1 MHNHYTVHCPQGSV
15 LGFSLK
21 GLRYII
27 DKDVGSVIN
36 YLSVQEYQAKYP
48 SLPVTKYSDI
58 IEDYQKIEKFKNRV
72 YKMQNRNGRLLL
84 YKELKY
90 PFDILGQRKEIE
102 CLSLLSKSTHVI
114 TFREVVVSQMSYLMD
129 LRRVSGLMIRG
140 FLIDYAIRGSLSR
153 VLDEEPEC
161 EWNQ

>member
-15 LGFSLK
+15 LGFSLE
-21 GLRYII
+21 GLRCII

-36 YLSVQEYQAKYP
+36 YLPVQEYQAKYP

-58 IEDYQKIEKFKNRV
+58 IEDYQKIKKFKNRV
-72 YKMQNRNGRLLL
+72 YKTQDRNGRLLL

-90 PFDILGQRKEIE
+90 LFDVLVQRKEIE

-114 TFREVVVSQMSYLMD
+114 TFREVVV
-129 LRRVSGLMIRG
+129 
-140 FLIDYAIRGSLSR
+140 F
-153 VLDEEPEC
+153 
-161 EWNQ
+161 